1 MWELIAANKRKSK
14 ILFFS
19 MFILLEALCIVI
31 GLAVDYP
38 RGAYWGAGIGFA
50 LWAIQST
57 VAYYFGD
64 KIVLRVS
71 QASKVT
77 KEAHPQL
84 WNVVEEMKIAAS
96 QPYMPDIYVVNDSA
110 MNAFATGIRPE
121 KSAVCVTAGLL
132 EALNRDEL
140 QGVIAHEMSH
150 ILNRDVLFMT
160 FAGVML
166 GSINLVA
173 KGFIGTSRIT
183 SGAGRRSRLGSSA
196 SRIHPAFFII
206 AIVFSILAP
215 LLAQLFY
222 YAISRKREY
231 LADATAVRLTRYPE
245 GLASA
250 LEKIAVSAG
259 NLMFYNKITAPM
271 FIINPMALENSSS
284 LISTSTH
291 PPTSSRISILRQ
303 LQHGGKVSF
312 RDYQNIFSKEN
323 KDYKLLPKSALA
335 DKNDVAVRQGVAS
348 DSTGVAGNA
357 QTTGSKKA
365 SIRDVNNLIMAT
377 SGFLF
382 MPCTCGL
389 KIKVPPTI
397 GKNQIQ
403 CPRCGRYLTVPSI
416 TSTVSHKE
424 EKTRDVEGAQGVF
437 ERKNPDSWETAICDC
452 GHSIQLSPLF
462 RGRQVICK
470 KCKRKIQINYPE

>member
-1 MWELIAANKRKSK
+1 MWELIAANKKKSK

-19 MFILLEALCIVI
+19 MFVLLEALCIVI

-50 LWAIQST
+50 LWAVQSA
-57 VAYYFGD
+57 VAYFFGD
-64 KIVLRVS
+64 KIVLKVS
-71 QASKVT
+71 RATKVT

-96 QPYMPDIYVVNDSA
+96 QPYMPEIYVINDNA

-132 EALNRDEL
+132 ETLNRDEL

-150 ILNRDVLFMT
+150 IINRDVLFMT

-173 KGFIGTSRIT
+173 KGFLGTSRIT
-183 SGAGRRSRLGSSA
+183 SGASRRGKLGSSA
-196 SRIHPAFFII
+196 SRIHPAFFIV

-250 LEKIAVSAG
+250 LEKISVSAS
-259 NLMFYNKITAPM
+259 NLMWYNKITAPM
-271 FIINPMALENSSS
+271 FIINPMALESSGELFS
-284 LISTSTH
+284 SSTH
-291 PPTSSRISILRQ
+291 PPTHKRIGILRQ

-323 KDYKLLPKSALA
+323 KDYNLLPKSALA
-335 DKNDVAVRQGVAS
+335 DKNDVAVRQGSIQESLGLGGDPA
-348 DSTGVAGNA
+348 TGA
-357 QTTGSKKA
+357 KKA
-365 SIRDVNNLIMAT
+365 TIRDVNNLIMAT

-397 GKNQIQ
+397 GKSKIQ
-403 CPRCGRYLTVPSI
+403 CPRCGRYLTVPSV
-416 TSTVSHKE
+416 TSTVSHQD
-424 EKTRDVEGAQGVF
+424 EKTKDIDGAQAVF

-452 GHSIQLSPLF
+452 GHSIQLSPIF

>member
-19 MFILLEALCIVI
+19 MFVLLEVLCIII
-31 GLAVDYP
+31 GLALEYP
-38 RGAYWGAGIGFA
+38 VGGYWGAGIGFA
-50 LWAIQST
+50 LWAVQSS
-57 VAYYFGD
+57 VAYFFGD
-64 KIVLRVS
+64 KIVLKVS
-71 QASKVT
+71 RATKVT

-96 QPYMPDIYVVNDSA
+96 QPYMPDIYVINDSA

-150 ILNRDVLFMT
+150 IINRDVLFMT

-166 GSINLVA
+166 GSINLVS
-173 KGFIGTSRIT
+173 KGFLGTSRIT
-183 SGAGRRSRLGSSA
+183 SGASRRGRLGSGA
-196 SRIHPAFFII
+196 SKIHPAFFII

-250 LEKIAVSAG
+250 LEKIAISAG

-271 FIINPMALENSSS
+271 FIINPMALENSSA
-284 LISTSTH
+284 LVSTSTH
-291 PPTSSRISILRQ
+291 PPTHARINILRQ
-303 LQHGGKVSF
+303 LQHGGRVSF

-323 KDYKLLPKSALA
+323 KDFNLLPNSALA
-335 DKNDVAVRQGVAS
+335 DKNDVAVREGSVQENLGLGG
-348 DSTGVAGNA
+348 DSA
-357 QTTGSKKA
+357 TGSKKA
-365 SIRDVNNLIMAT
+365 TIRDVNNLIMAT

-403 CPRCGRYLTVPSI
+403 CPRCGRHLTVPSI

-424 EKTRDVEGAQGVF
+424 EKTRDIEGAQAVF
-437 ERKNPDSWETAICDC
+437 ERTNPDSWETALCDC

-462 RGRQVICK
+462 RGRQVVCK
-470 KCKRKIQINYPE
+470 KCRRKIQINYPE